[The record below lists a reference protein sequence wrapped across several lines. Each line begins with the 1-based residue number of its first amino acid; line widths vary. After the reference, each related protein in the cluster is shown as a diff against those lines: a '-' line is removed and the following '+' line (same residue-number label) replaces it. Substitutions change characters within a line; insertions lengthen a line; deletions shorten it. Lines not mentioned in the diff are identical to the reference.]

1 MTTSKSIKGRPT
13 EFDLSKVNADMSA
26 AEIMQT
32 LGCAQSTAYNIWK
45 QIGGRRGGT
54 RAMMVATLKSKD
66 PETWTATRDG
76 ITYLAVPDGF
86 HEVRVTTYNSDGTEV
101 DVGRK
106 MRDAM
111 RRAVYR
117 AQKGAGVFKF
127 GRCDCGNQGVVM
139 RFNNSV
145 CARCDAIET
154 GQYSGRGK
162 AIQRTNRFMEE
173 FGEAPN
179 AYVMHY
185 SRGTI

>member
-13 EFDLSKVNADMSA
+13 EFDMSRVNADMSA
-26 AEIMQT
+26 SEIMQA
-32 LGCAQSTAYNIWK
+32 LGCSQSMAYLVMKRLN
-45 QIGGRRGGT
+45 GAST
-54 RAMMVATLKSKD
+54 TLVATLKSKV
-66 PETWTATRDG
+66 PETWTATKDG

-86 HEVRVTTYNSDGTEV
+86 HEVQVTTYSSDGTEV

-185 SRGTI
+185 SRSSAI

>member
-1 MTTSKSIKGRPT
+1 MTTSKSIKGRPP
-13 EFDLSKVNADMSA
+13 ELDQSKVHKDMSA
-26 AEIMQT
+26 SEVMET
-32 LGCAQSTAYNIWK
+32 LNCSQSMAYTILK
-45 QIGGRRGGT
+45 RIGGGRNT
-54 RAMMVATLKSKD
+54 LTATLKSSD
-66 PETWTATRDG
+66 PETWTATKDG
-76 ITYLAVPDGF
+76 ITFIAVPDNY
-86 HEVRVTTYNSDGTEV
+86 HEVRVTTFNADGTEV

-117 AQKGAGVFKF
+117 AQKQAGVFKF

-154 GQYSGRGK
+154 GQYSGRGRATHK
-162 AIQRTNRFMEE
+162 TNRFMEE
-173 FGEAPN
+173 FGESPN

-185 SRGTI
+185 SRTSAI